1 MPPWFFF
8 LNINF
13 ISSHYKGERTFFVC
27 VGFFLCVC
35 VLLGSHLWQFFVCLF
50 LSNSKGCTPNGFTSK
65 DSYPLALKS
74 VPFFFFDNFSF
85 LNFCFP
91 FFWTSY
97 WLQCSIDILI
107 LLPFLLLFFFFYL
120 LKDILYFIFQTFP
133 YVLRCSAALFSD
145 PKVLS
150 YLLTISYFFFLNSIL
165 FLFHGYI
172 CSDSLSGFVWSL
184 QDLHSHWITWGRGE
198 SQGSYH
204 IVWALQTNALIF
216 SSEFTC
222 HHPGGICSLK
232 TGASLVPSTSR
243 CSFLHFAKAI
253 SLPHAPAVF

>member
-107 LLPFLLLFFFFYL
+107 LLPFLLLFFFF
-120 LKDILYFIFQTFP
+120 FTF
-133 YVLRCSAALFSD
+133 
-145 PKVLS
+145 
-150 YLLTISYFFFLNSIL
+150 
-165 FLFHGYI
+165 
-172 CSDSLSGFVWSL
+172 
-184 QDLHSHWITWGRGE
+184 
-198 SQGSYH
+198 
-204 IVWALQTNALIF
+204 
-216 SSEFTC
+216 
-222 HHPGGICSLK
+222 
-232 TGASLVPSTSR
+232 
-243 CSFLHFAKAI
+243 
-253 SLPHAPAVF
+253 